1 MADLIP
7 AKQRG
12 TITTRDDFAG
22 QEIQQSPETQM
33 AAVAA
38 RERALV
44 EAQFLMSERH
54 PRNWDNVRFAMM
66 QHCQRT
72 RFAEIARYSRPVGRE
87 LVNGEWV
94 EKKAEGFTTR
104 FTEMLAQEMGNVRLS
119 AVATY
124 EDDLVRIMRFAVL
137 DLEKNVVKERE
148 VAIAKAVERRG
159 YRNKK
164 GEWEPPKG
172 RDVISQRLTTQ
183 GEPTYLVRATAEE
196 LRAKTNAEESRSQR
210 DFITR
215 LCPRDILED
224 CEDQIRATLEAEVSK
239 DPEAYR
245 KKILD
250 RFAELNIR
258 PSDLDAYM
266 SRPSRLW
273 NAKDIEELRGL
284 YAAIRDGQTSFDEA
298 MRAKFAQAEP
308 GEETRE
314 EHDARI
320 QRQMRAQER
329 PMPEEIAEQRI
340 ASLRAD
346 EPQKAKHEPPADE
359 RAEWRKRLDRDL
371 NKISAQMTTE
381 KLRPAL
387 TRALGALGY
396 ESIEQLPD
404 ETTAGELLAMVQEM
418 VTTEPTDE
426 QLFSQLPDN
435 GGPSAYDDQPKRG
448 FGRKRS

>member
-1 MADLIP
+1 MAERDLIP
-7 AKQRG
+7 VPQKAG
-12 TITTRDDFAG
+12 TITRRDDFTG
-22 QEIQQSPETQM
+22 QELQQSPETQM

-66 QHCQRT
+66 KHCQRT

-94 EKKAEGFTTR
+94 EKRAEGFTTR

-159 YRNKK
+159 IRNKK

-172 RDVISQRLTTQ
+172 RDVISQRITTQ

-224 CEDQIRATLEAEVSK
+224 CEDQIRATLDAEVAK

-266 SRPSRLW
+266 SRPARLW

-298 MRAKFAQAEP
+298 MRTKFSHAE

-314 EHDARI
+314 EHDARL

-340 ASLRAD
+340 ASLSQQSQT
-346 EPQKAKHEPPADE
+346 P
-359 RAEWRKRLDRDL
+359 EWRTRLERDL

-381 KLRPAL
+381 RLRPIL
-387 TRALGALGY
+387 MRGLGSLGY
-396 ESIEQLPD
+396 ESVDQLPD
-404 ETTAGELLAMVQEM
+404 EATAGELMAFVQEHAQS
-418 VTTEPTDE
+418 TEDD
-426 QLFSQLPDN
+426 QLFNQLPDM
-435 GGPSAYDDQPKRG
+435 GGPSADEEQHSKKG
-448 FGRKRS
+448 FGRRRS